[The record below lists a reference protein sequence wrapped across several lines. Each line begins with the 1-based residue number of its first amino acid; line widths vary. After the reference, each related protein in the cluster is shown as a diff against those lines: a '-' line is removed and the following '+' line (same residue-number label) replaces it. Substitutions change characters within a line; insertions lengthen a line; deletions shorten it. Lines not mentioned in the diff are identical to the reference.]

1 MRLARTESRV
11 ADSTLRRGR
20 PAKDYQLLHAALVM
34 QGSTYKAMDK
44 ANPQRRDIRT
54 LSKETKRD
62 QRISCQLRFAEDE
75 EAQHQNAKN
84 D

>member
-11 ADSTLRRGR
+11 ADSTLQRGR
-20 PAKDYQLLHAALVM
+20 PEKDYQLLHAALVM

-62 QRISCQLRFAEDE
+62 QGISCRLRFAEDE